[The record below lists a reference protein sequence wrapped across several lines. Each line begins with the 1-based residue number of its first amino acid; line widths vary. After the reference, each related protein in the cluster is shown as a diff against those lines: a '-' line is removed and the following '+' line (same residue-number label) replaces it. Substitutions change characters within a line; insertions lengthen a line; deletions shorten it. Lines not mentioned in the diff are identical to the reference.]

1 MLTQL
6 EINALI
12 AGAGGSESAATQA
25 ARVTAPKAV
34 KTYDFRR
41 PDKFS
46 KDQLRTLH
54 AIHESIGRVAGGRLS
69 ARLRTPVTLTLADT
83 SQMIF
88 DEYVSGLTLPTQL
101 VVLQTSQLGGPF
113 LLDLDLALA
122 KGWIDRLLGGEGRL
136 PTERKEPT
144 SIESALILR
153 LVDDLLPAITEGWS
167 QVEAVTPI
175 VAQVEMRP
183 DLLRVAAPSHVV
195 AVLTYE
201 VRYIIEQGSEGSRRS
216 EPQSAS
222 LSICMP
228 HATLEPVL
236 PRLSATA
243 WYAQTDKSTDGQGQ
257 AEIASA
263 LQTVE
268 VPLTAVLGGVELT
281 VDELAGLKPG
291 DVIRFGER
299 ADHPVRLSCMDQA
312 MAWGVPGRVG
322 DRVALRLLTPLQ
334 QLLEV

>member
-1 MLTQL
+1 MMTQAQ
-6 EINALI
+6 INALI
-12 AGAGGSESAATQA
+12 AGAGGGADDGSVPKVAVQ
-25 ARVTAPKAV
+25 KAV

-54 AIHESIGRVAGGRLS
+54 AIHDSIGRVAGGRLS
-69 ARLRTPVTLTLADT
+69 ARLRSQVTFTLADT

-101 VVLQTSQLGGPF
+101 VVLQADQLGGPF
-113 LLDLDLALA
+113 LLDLDLGLA

-136 PTERKEPT
+136 PTERREPT
-144 SIESALILR
+144 SIESALILK

-167 QVEAVTPI
+167 QVETVTPV
-175 VAQVEMRP
+175 VAETALRP

-201 VRYIIEQGSEGSRRS
+201 VRYTIEQGGEGNRRS
-216 EPQSAS
+216 EVQVSSMSMCLPN
-222 LSICMP
+222 
-228 HATLEPVL
+228 ATLEPIL
-236 PRLSATA
+236 SRLSATA
-243 WYAQTDKSTDGQGQ
+243 WYAQNDKGTDGVGA
-257 AEIASA
+257 AEIADA
-263 LQTVE
+263 LQGVE
-268 VPLTAVLGGVELT
+268 VPLTAVLAGVELT

-299 ADHPVRLSCMDQA
+299 ADHPVRLSVMDQA
-312 MAWGVPGRVG
+312 MAWAVPGKVG

-334 QLLEV
+334 HLLEA